1 MSTKPYSPVKKD
13 ETEAVAH
20 DEKEAEDKEEEEKEE
35 EKVENLDPQQQL
47 YYYCRRADIDGIKEV
62 QNSVDINGKD
72 DTGSKTQPYISGNT
86 ALHYA
91 VLSGSI
97 ETVKVVF
104 NLAATLSIK
113 NKLGSTP
120 LHLAAALGYTEI
132 VRFLIDM
139 KADMEATNKI
149 QNTPLHCAVYAGHV
163 DTVKVILDNCD
174 DPRQSLLLPVNGI
187 GFGAVKY
194 TAHDE
199 MKKYLRANYFPKD
212 NKKGDDGQ
220 ANNLQ
225 NGNDVEEEEIQ
236 PPPSYEGPNGSQ
248 KNNTSTDVQEEEDA
262 ADETTGLTT
271 GTPATA
277 TEQ

>member
-13 ETEAVAH
+13 ETEAVAQ
-20 DEKEAEDKEEEEKEE
+20 DEKEADDKEEEEKEE

-62 QNSVDINGKD
+62 QNKITDINERDG
-72 DTGSKTQPYISGNT
+72 TGSKTQPYISDNT

-91 VLSGSI
+91 VLSGAL
-97 ETVKVVF
+97 ETVKVVY
-104 NLAATLSIK
+104 NLEAKLDVK

-132 VRFLIDM
+132 VRFLIEM
-139 KADMEATNKI
+139 KADIEAKNKI

-163 DTVKVILDNCD
+163 DTVKVILENCD

-187 GFGAVKY
+187 GFGPVKY

-212 NKKGDDGQ
+212 NKGGNQ
-220 ANNLQ
+220 LQ
-225 NGNDVEEEEIQ
+225 NGNDVEEEEVQ
-236 PPPSYEGPNGSQ
+236 PPPSYDGAS
-248 KNNTSTDVQEEEDA
+248 KDNTTNDVQEEEDA